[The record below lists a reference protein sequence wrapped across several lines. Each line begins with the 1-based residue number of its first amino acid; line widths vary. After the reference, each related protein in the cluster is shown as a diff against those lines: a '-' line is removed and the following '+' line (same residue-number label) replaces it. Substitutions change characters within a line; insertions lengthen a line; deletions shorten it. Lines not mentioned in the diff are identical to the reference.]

1 MLVFLPAQCK
11 HGLGECQEPSC
22 CMLRILRF
30 SSCLQELIPSNYIAA
45 MIWGKHTFFDF
56 SIYLYF
62 CQMPSDPWLIFQLF
76 ISAIVY
82 SSTLIN
88 IELLWNKC
96 DWSKLWPRMIAGHSD
111 NISSPQDAK

>member
-45 MIWGKHTFFDF
+45 MI
-56 SIYLYF
+56 
-62 CQMPSDPWLIFQLF
+62 
-76 ISAIVY
+76 
-82 SSTLIN
+82 
-88 IELLWNKC
+88 
-96 DWSKLWPRMIAGHSD
+96 
-111 NISSPQDAK
+111 